1 MGIKLAVAFNA
12 AVDQVQNSAKN
23 LQAINDAKV
32 KRQREDEVYQ
42 LGKKKAELDIKS
54 AELKGGK
61 TQIEIDNLKAISD
74 MYFKNQNDINKG
86 KDALI
91 NQTEHEETTKL
102 KQSDNLV
109 KTLMPKLI
117 QNGIQPVMLPSGGV
131 TFKPVV
137 QKKERTYDEVKVG
150 KRAIALADK
159 ELIESGED
167 IKTFK
172 ESNPQG
178 YSDLVRKHIPKSEEF
193 FYGKSTTKP
202 VEEENVDLT
211 SGVKAGMKYGDIES
225 ETPKG
230 KVKVISPSGKA
241 GYIPSENLDK
251 ALQRGF
257 KRAE

>member
-1 MGIKLAVAFNA
+1 MGINLAVAFNA

-42 LGKKKAELDIKS
+42 LSKKKAELDIKS

-61 TQIEIDNLKAISD
+61 TKIELDNLQAMSD
-74 MYFKNQNDINKG
+74 MYFKNQNDIIKG

-102 KQSDNLV
+102 KQSNDLI
-109 KTLMPKLI
+109 KTIMPKLI

-137 QKKERTYDEVKVG
+137 QNKERTYDEVKVG
-150 KRAIALADK
+150 KRAIALANK

-167 IKTFK
+167 VKSFK

-178 YSDLVRKHIPKSEEF
+178 YSDLIRRYIPKSEEF
-193 FYGKSTTKP
+193 FYGKATTKP
-202 VEEENVDLT
+202 FEEENIDMAA
-211 SGVKAGMKYGDIES
+211 GVKAGLKYGGIISES
-225 ETPKG
+225 PKG
-230 KVKVISPSGKA
+230 KVKVISPSGKV